1 MLQAPAMYRTA
12 SILAQKMRGMCDFH
26 FSWRVVFFKYRIA
39 FFRMDQCQEL
49 M

>member
-1 MLQAPAMYRTA
+1 MRQAPAMYRTA
-12 SILAQKMRGMCDFH
+12 SILAQKMRGIDFH

-39 FFRMDQCQEL
+39 FFSVDQYQEL